1 MEMTMLLKLIQKLE
15 HICMF
20 FQRQIVKDF
29 FIKFT
34 KKVPEALY
42 GS

>member
-1 MEMTMLLKLIQKLE
+1 MAKQSEQVQQIPISEL
-15 HICMF
+15 

-34 KKVPEALY
+34 KKVPEAPY